1 MIRTFSSRSGRLS
14 KTNKMFLNKISTC
27 KLDLNSKLPEFK
39 KKLVLDIGFGDG
51 ESFCKDVLENEDIIF
66 IGIEPYVKGF
76 SRVVEFYE
84 KHNVPNL
91 YVFNGCAKE
100 FLKSTKIKFDF
111 IRIHFP
117 DPWPKNKHY
126 KRQLINKDFVE
137 LLHISQTPDG
147 MLQIVTDCTK
157 YQLKIL
163 NILSQQFNYS
173 FIDKFPLKFNES
185 SFAKKAKKNG
195 NPIKV
200 FNLQS

>member
-14 KTNKMFLNKISTC
+14 NTNKMFLSKISNC

-39 KKLVLDIGFGDG
+39 KKVALDIGFGDG
-51 ESFCKDVLENEDIIF
+51 ESFCKDVLENKDIIF
-66 IGIEPYVKGF
+66 IGIDPYIKGF
-76 SRVVEFYE
+76 SKVVEFYE
-84 KHNVPNL
+84 KHNAPNL

-100 FLKSTKIKFDF
+100 FLKSTKIKFNF

-117 DPWPKNKHY
+117 DPWPKNKHN
-126 KRQLINKDFVE
+126 KRQLINKDFLE
-137 LLHISQTPDG
+137 LLHTSQTPEG

-173 FIDKFPLKFNES
+173 CIDKFPLNFNES

-200 FNLQS
+200 LNLQS